1 MSTIRTKLSRL
12 FHLNGDSDRVIRK
25 ERRKNYRNTPDDGT
39 QVLIID
45 DSKTAQQILKKML
58 TQAGYEVLQGFDGES
73 GIALAQQYKPA
84 FIIMDVVMPGISGF
98 QATRMIRKDPE
109 IADIPII
116 ITSGSRDAGD
126 QFWLSK
132 IGADQYLTKP
142 FTRGDLF
149 LIMDKILYSEILV
162 KDWSKNNELPREIVE
177 PDQNYEEKNLNV
189 GHEMEILI
197 IDDSKTVQ
205 YLMKKMLMQR
215 GYDVL
220 QAYDGKSGIILAK
233 KHKPSLIIMDVMMP
247 GINGFQATRFIRKD
261 LEIAHI
267 PIIIIS
273 GNKQASE
280 KFWAAKLGASHYMS
294 KPFSRSDL
302 FKILD
307 ETLHVKSLASTLS
320 QNVVIN
326 TVVEP
331 DATYVEQP
339 LEVE

>member
-1 MSTIRTKLSRL
+1 MSGLGTTLSKLFGRRR
-12 FHLNGDSDRVIRK
+12 DSDKVVRK
-25 ERRKNYRNTPDDGT
+25 ERRKNYRNIPDDGT
-39 QVLIID
+39 HVLIID
-45 DSKTAQQILKKML
+45 DSKTAQQLLKKMF

-73 GIALAQQYKPA
+73 GIALAQQHKPSL
-84 FIIMDVVMPGISGF
+84 IIMDVVMPGISGF

-116 ITSGSRDAGD
+116 ITSGSRVASN

-132 IGADQYLTKP
+132 IGADQYLNKP

-149 LIMDKILYSEILV
+149 LMIDKVLYSEVLV
-162 KDWSKNNELPREIVE
+162 KDWNKNEMGKEVVE
-177 PDQNYEEKNLNV
+177 PDQSYEDKDLHI
-189 GHEMEILI
+189 GQEMEILI

-233 KHKPSLIIMDVMMP
+233 KHKPALIIMDVMMP
-247 GINGFQATRFIRKD
+247 GMNGFQATRFIRKD
-261 LEIAHI
+261 PDITNI
-267 PIIIIS
+267 PIVIIS

-302 FKILD
+302 FKMLD
-307 ETLHVKSLASTLS
+307 KTLHMKSIRSTPS
-320 QNVVIN
+320 KDVVID
-326 TVVEP
+326 TIVEP
-331 DATYVEQP
+331 DVSYSEQV
-339 LEVE
+339 LEVD

>member
-1 MSTIRTKLSRL
+1 MSKIGSTLSRL
-12 FHLNGDSDRVIRK
+12 FSRNSDSDKIFRK

-39 QVLIID
+39 QILIID
-45 DSKTAQQILKKML
+45 DSKTAQQLLKKMF
-58 TQAGYEVLQGFDGES
+58 TQAGYDVLQGFDGES
-73 GIALAQQYKPA
+73 GIALAQQHKPA
-84 FIIMDVVMPGISGF
+84 LIIMDVVMPGISGF

-116 ITSGSRDAGD
+116 ITSGSRDASD

-132 IGADQYLTKP
+132 IGADHYLTKP

-149 LIMDKILYSEILV
+149 LILDKVLYSEVLV
-162 KDWSKNNELPREIVE
+162 KDWSKNEMLNEVVE
-177 PDQNYEEKNLNV
+177 PDQSYAEINLHI

-247 GINGFQATRFIRKD
+247 GMNGFQATRFIRND
-261 LEIAHI
+261 ADIADI
-267 PIIIIS
+267 PIVIIS

-280 KFWAAKLGASHYMS
+280 KFWAAKLGASHYMA
-294 KPFSRSDL
+294 KPFTRSDL
-302 FKILD
+302 FKTLD
-307 ETLHVKSLASTLS
+307 KTLHVESVTTTPA
-320 QNVVIN
+320 NGIVIN

-331 DATYVEQP
+331 DPSYTEEK
-339 LEVE
+339 LDID